1 MCVGTLSKLCLHNI
15 VKTQTVITNRRNQLA
30 GNSPKVKLSGKY
42 TRAYIMLRVGL
53 SIFKLFKLYLD
64 NQIL

>member
-1 MCVGTLSKLCLHNI
+1 MFIFYNI
-15 VKTQTVITNRRNQLA
+15 VKTQIVITNGRNQLA
-30 GNSPKVKLSGKY
+30 SNSPKVKLSAGKY

-53 SIFKLFKLYLD
+53 SVFKLFKIYLD